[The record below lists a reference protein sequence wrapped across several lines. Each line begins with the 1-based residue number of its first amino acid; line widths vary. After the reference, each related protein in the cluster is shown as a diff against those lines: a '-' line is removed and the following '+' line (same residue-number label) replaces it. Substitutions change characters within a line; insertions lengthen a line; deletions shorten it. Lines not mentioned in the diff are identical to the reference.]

1 MSTHRLQRW
10 AITLM
15 SYQFEIQF
23 RRTADHSNADALSR
37 LPCGP
42 DPEFD
47 RLEHCY
53 QIENYDT
60 LINVGLLQQHY
71 KDDYILKRVKNL
83 ISEGWRTKL
92 ADGDMDLLP
101 YFRRKYAL
109 FIRDDLIYLQTD
121 ATRVI
126 VPQSL
131 HQSVLK
137 LLHDGHWGIVKMKQL
152 ARQHCWWPNIDND
165 IEKLASQCSVC
176 QIAGSSPKQ
185 KYHEW
190 PKPERPW
197 QRVHIDFAGPVFQS
211 MWLIVVD
218 AFSQFPF
225 VVQLKTITT
234 IDTIA
239 ALSAVFSLEGLP
251 ETIVSD
257 NGPQLTSDQSAEYC
271 ARNGIS
277 HVKTAP
283 FHPASNGL
291 AERFVR
297 TFKSSVQK
305 NIDDGLSIKLTLVKY
320 LATYRAIPNAKGK
333 SPAELL
339 HGRAPRTVLTL
350 LSAPPNNNKP
360 VTRSTKFSPNETV
373 YIKHY
378 GRGPKWVEAVIIKN
392 LGCMVYIVKT
402 SNGYV
407 RRHQNQIKHRSST
420 SAENNSKYIL

>member
-1 MSTHRLQRW
+1 
-10 AITLM
+10 
-15 SYQFEIQF
+15 
-23 RRTADHSNADALSR
+23 
-37 LPCGP
+37 
-42 DPEFD
+42 
-47 RLEHCY
+47 
-53 QIENYDT
+53 
-60 LINVGLLQQHY
+60 
-71 KDDYILKRVKNL
+71 
-83 ISEGWRTKL
+83 
-92 ADGDMDLLP
+92 
-101 YFRRKYAL
+101 
-109 FIRDDLIYLQTD
+109 
-121 ATRVI
+121 
-126 VPQSL
+126 
-131 HQSVLK
+131 
-137 LLHDGHWGIVKMKQL
+137 MKQL
-152 ARQHCWWPNIDND
+152 ARQPCWWPNIDND

-176 QIAGSSPKQ
+176 QIAGASPKQ

-190 PKPERPW
+190 PEPERPW

-257 NGPQLTSDQSAEYC
+257 NEPQLTSDQFAEYC

-305 NIDDGLSIKLTLVKY
+305 NIDDGLSIKLALVKY
-320 LATYRAIPNAKGK
+320 LATYRTIPNAEEK

-339 HGRAPRTVLTL
+339 HGRAPRTLLTL

-360 VTRSTKFSPNETV
+360 VTCSTKFSPNETV

-392 LGCMVYIVKT
+392 LGCLGLGLYCGLYSVKT

-420 SAENNSKYIL
+420 SAENNSKSDWYMLPTPVSEH